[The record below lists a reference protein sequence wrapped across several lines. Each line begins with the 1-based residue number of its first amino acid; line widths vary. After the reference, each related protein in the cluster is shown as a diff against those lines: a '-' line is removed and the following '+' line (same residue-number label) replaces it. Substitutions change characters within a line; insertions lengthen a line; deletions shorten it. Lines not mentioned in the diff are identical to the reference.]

1 MANELS
7 VLKTMEVKKLITF
20 SLIFFITVMMIQR
33 LTLIFRHIHKRA
45 FPWYKLL

>member
-20 SLIFFITVMMIQR
+20 FIFFYHSYDDTVPYFDIQ
-33 LTLIFRHIHKRA
+33 T
-45 FPWYKLL
+45 YS

>member
-20 SLIFFITVMMIQR
+20 FIFCHSYDDTVPYFDIQ
-33 LTLIFRHIHKRA
+33 T
-45 FPWYKLL
+45 YS